1 MPRVSTR
8 SSAKATR
15 APPRA
20 KRDPG
25 RATRS
30 ARKAPGQD
38 PSPSDSLPVPPAPSI
53 DLQQGEGQG
62 LKDRLARAEAAIAEA
77 EARIARARADAAEAE
92 ARIALVRA
100 DAVEAE
106 ARIALVRA
114 DAVEDAARA
123 SAAMRNTNKPQ
134 PALNLD
140 TLGHQ
145 PGHSAV
151 NAETYGGQDFP
162 AIVRTIA
169 RDLGVAVDAVNE
181 VLSGK
186 FEPLNLLRLHP
197 TRGWSICEK
206 ESTIIM
212 DFSGKIVFNKK
223 LFDVKDYGDTSAPF
237 IIGLVNYIN
246 VYCRLFGAR
255 RSDVVSAQLR
265 FLSHILLQSETSD
278 WESCIDY
285 AMTRL
290 TTILGNDIHDVAA
303 WHT

>member
-53 DLQQGEGQG
+53 DLQQSEGQG
-62 LKDRLARAEAAIAEA
+62 LQDRLARAEAAIAEA
-77 EARIARARADAAEAE
+77 EARIARARADTA
-92 ARIALVRA
+92 
-100 DAVEAE
+100 EAE

-123 SAAMRNTNKPQ
+123 SAAMRHTNKPQ

-162 AIVRTIA
+162 AI
-169 RDLGVAVDAVNE
+169 
-181 VLSGK
+181 
-186 FEPLNLLRLHP
+186 
-197 TRGWSICEK
+197 
-206 ESTIIM
+206 
-212 DFSGKIVFNKK
+212 
-223 LFDVKDYGDTSAPF
+223 
-237 IIGLVNYIN
+237 
-246 VYCRLFGAR
+246 
-255 RSDVVSAQLR
+255 
-265 FLSHILLQSETSD
+265 
-278 WESCIDY
+278 
-285 AMTRL
+285 
-290 TTILGNDIHDVAA
+290 
-303 WHT
+303 

>member
-77 EARIARARADAAEAE
+77 KVAIA
-92 ARIALVRA
+92 
-100 DAVEAE
+100 EAE

-123 SAAMRNTNKPQ
+123 SAAMRNPQ

-181 VLSGK
+181 VLSGE
-186 FEPLNLLRLHP
+186 FEPLNLLCLHP
-197 TRGWSICEK
+197 TRGWSIYEK
-206 ESTIIM
+206 ESTIVM

-237 IIGLVNYIN
+237 IIGFVNYIN
-246 VYCRLFGAR
+246 VYCRLFGAW

-278 WESCIDY
+278 WESCLDY

-290 TTILGNDIHDVAA
+290 TTILGNDIHDAAA

>member
-25 RATRS
+25 RAKRS

-53 DLQQGEGQG
+53 DLQQSEGQG
-62 LKDRLARAEAAIAEA
+62 LQDRLARAEAAVA
-77 EARIARARADAAEAE
+77 
-92 ARIALVRA
+92 
-100 DAVEAE
+100 EAE

-114 DAVEDAARA
+114 DAVEDAAKA
-123 SAAMRNTNKPQ
+123 SAAMLNTNKPQ

-169 RDLGVAVDAVNE
+169 RDLRVAVDAVNE
-181 VLSGK
+181 VLSGE

-197 TRGWSICEK
+197 TRGSSIYEK
-206 ESTIIM
+206 ESTIIK

>member
-53 DLQQGEGQG
+53 DLQQSEGQE
-62 LKDRLARAEAAIAEA
+62 LQDRLARAEAAIAEAKVAIAEA

-100 DAVEAE
+100 DAVE
-106 ARIALVRA
+106 
-114 DAVEDAARA
+114 DAARA

-134 PALNLD
+134 SALNLD

-206 ESTIIM
+206 ESTIIK

-237 IIGLVNYIN
+237 IIGLVNYIG